1 MIAINLENKVALVTG
16 AGKGIGKAI
25 ALKLGEAGCD
35 IALNYFQSE
44 AGAEETCS
52 IIKSMGRKSMTIK
65 ADIKDYS
72 QVKKMVA
79 EVVTKLRTV
88 DFLINN
94 TGITS
99 VKKIDEIDEAEWHR
113 ILETNLTGAFYCSKE
128 CAVIMKKNKSGRIV
142 NISSAAAYTGRGG
155 GAHYAS
161 TKGGM
166 NAFTLALAR
175 ELASYGILVNGI
187 APAVIESDFLYTR
200 YPTKKDREKLAEN
213 IPIGRIGTG
222 EDIANIVLFLC
233 SPLSNYISGET
244 ILADGG
250 RTFTG
255 S

>member
-1 MIAINLENKVALVTG
+1 MITISLENKVALVTG

-25 ALKLGEAGCD
+25 GLKLGEAGCNV
-35 IALNYFQSE
+35 ALNYYESSK
-44 AGAEETCS
+44 GAEES
-52 IIKSMGRKSMTIK
+52 GIIIKSMGRKAIAIK
-65 ADIKDYS
+65 ADIKDYI
-72 QVKKMVA
+72 QVRAMVE
-79 EVVTKLRTV
+79 EVARSFGTI

-99 VKKIDEIDEAEWHR
+99 VKNINELDEKEWHR
-113 ILETNLTGAFYCSKE
+113 ILETNLTGTFYCSKE
-128 CAVIMKKNKSGRIV
+128 VASIMKKNRSGRIV

-161 TKGGM
+161 TKGGV

-175 ELASYGILVNGI
+175 ELAPYGILVNGI

-200 YPTKKDREKLAEN
+200 YPTKEDRDKLAKD

-222 EDIANIVLFLC
+222 EDIANIVIFLC
-233 SPLSNYISGET
+233 SYLSNYISGET

>member
-1 MIAINLENKVALVTG
+1 MITINLENKIALITG

-25 ALKLGEAGCD
+25 ALKLAEAGCNV
-35 IALNYFQSE
+35 ALNYFQSKV
-44 AGAEETCS
+44 GAEETCKR
-52 IIKSMGRKSMTIK
+52 IKSMGRKSIAIK
-65 ADIKDYS
+65 ADIKDYI
-72 QVKKMVA
+72 QVKKMVSK
-79 EVVTKLRTV
+79 VVSKFSTI

-99 VKKIDEIDEAEWHR
+99 VKKIDELDEAEWHR
-113 ILETNLTGAFYCSKE
+113 ILETNLTGAFYYSKE
-128 CAVIMKKNKSGRIV
+128 CAAIMKKNKSGRIV
-142 NISSAAAYTGRGG
+142 NISSVAAYTGRGG

-200 YPTKKDREKLAEN
+200 YPTKKDRERLAEN

-222 EDIANIVLFLC
+222 EDIANIVVFLC
-233 SPLSNYISGET
+233 SPLSDYISGET
-244 ILADGG
+244 IIADGG

-255 S
+255 R